1 MRNDTQ
7 SWMDGAAERS
17 IRAFL
22 MTAEDLTKENE
33 ALDSEDTDQLHWC
46 WEGIHHVIAARLAT
60 AQLEAH
66 QAANKPASLD
76 DVMKMVQAM
85 QDKMDAKT
93 GGNGNGAT
101 ATPAKA

>member
-1 MRNDTQ
+1 MRNDTH
-7 SWMDGAAERS
+7 SWMEGAAERS

-22 MTAEDLTKENE
+22 MTAETLTKDTE

-46 WEGIHHVIAARLAT
+46 WEGIHHVIAAKLAT

-85 QDKMDAKT
+85 QDKMDAMT
-93 GGNGNGAT
+93 GGNGAT

>member
-1 MRNDTQ
+1 MRNDTH
-7 SWMDGAAERS
+7 SWMEGAAERS

-46 WEGIHHVIAARLAT
+46 WEGIHHVIAAKLAS

-76 DVMKMVQAM
+76 DVMRMVQAM
-85 QDKMDAKT
+85 QDKMDAMS
-93 GGNGNGAT
+93 GGNGSAV
-101 ATPAKA
+101 TPAKA

>member
-1 MRNDTQ
+1 MRNDTK

-33 ALDSEDTDQLHWC
+33 ALDADDAETLHWC
-46 WEGIHHVIAARLAT
+46 WEGIHHIAAARLAQ

-85 QDKMDAKT
+85 QDKMDAMT
-93 GGNGNGAT
+93 GGNGAT

>member
-46 WEGIHHVIAARLAT
+46 WEGIHHVIAAKLAS

-66 QAANKPASLD
+66 QAANKPASPEELRRLVQ
-76 DVMKMVQAM
+76 DVR
-85 QDKMDAKT
+85 DKMDALT
-93 GGNGNGAT
+93 GNGNA
-101 ATPAKA
+101 AAPAKA